1 MNQFLI
7 AQSVDRAGRK
17 LLEDRLNISF
27 ITRNLAQGPA
37 KRLRV
42 RSRQDELEAGNRPE
56 HH

>member
-1 MNQFLI
+1 MDQFLI